1 MAYENWLREYRVI
14 AGVGGSTGFEIGQT
28 VRGRA
33 LHVEFDFE
41 KSETES
47 SNTGKITISNLN
59 DEHKAILN
67 EKGCTVEVRAGYMS
81 RMYPIFK
88 GDVSETN
95 ESLNDA
101 DRDLE
106 IELVDGL
113 SQYDVP
119 GTISLNGVNHCITV
133 LEIIQREMGIDSCII
148 TEKASA
154 ALEKAKYDNGYAFAG
169 KMKSAMTKVCRK
181 AGVQFTLQN
190 GILHVYCEGEAVTN
204 HMYVLSAETGLISIP
219 KKITISKNGAS
230 STGSKKSSSK
240 SGKKGTTEKGIP
252 GYEVEYF
259 MNGAIG
265 INDLVQLQSRK
276 VSGTFKV
283 HKIHYKGDNYKGDW
297 KCVTQLVEVT

>member
-1 MAYENWLREYRVI
+1 MYENWLREYRVI
-14 AGVGGSTGFEIGQT
+14 AGVPGSAGFTIGET
-28 VRGRA
+28 VNGRA

-47 SNTGKITISNLN
+47 SNTGKITISNLS
-59 DEHKAILN
+59 DEHKAIIN
-67 EKGCTVEVRAGYMS
+67 EKGCQLEVRAGYMS
-81 RMYPIFK
+81 HMYPIFK
-88 GDVSETN
+88 GDVSETS
-95 ESLNDA
+95 EDLNDA

-113 SQYDVP
+113 SQYDIP
-119 GTISLNGVNHCITV
+119 GSISLNEVNTCSTV
-133 LEIIQREMGIDSCII
+133 LQKVKEEMGIDSAII
-148 TEKASA
+148 TEKAQA
-154 ALEKAKYDNGYAFAG
+154 KLEEAKYDNGFAFIG
-169 KMKSAMTKVCRK
+169 KYKAAMTKVCRK

-204 HMYVLSAETGLISIP
+204 NVYILSAETGLISVP

-230 STGSKKSSSK
+230 STGSKKSTTS

-259 MNGAIG
+259 LNGSIG

-276 VSGTFKV
+276 LSGTFKV

-297 KCVTQLVEVT
+297 KCVTQLVEVAG